1 MTKIPFEAYKNTL
14 IEDIQKT
21 TDFKSLEERILDA
34 QLEIDSKEECET
46 NEDVL
51 VKILKFSHKQVMSG
65 RSFSQEEAERFLD
78 QRLYEFKDKMVGT
91 RVAESFTRLLMT
103 PSSSNTSKTLI
114 SQTKPCW
121 TGWDM

>member
-1 MTKIPFEAYKNTL
+1 MTKIPFETYKNTL

-51 VKILKFSHKQVMSG
+51 VKILKFSHNQVMSG
-65 RSFSQEEAERFLD
+65 RNYSQEEAESFLD
-78 QRLYEFKDKMVGT
+78 RRLYEFKDKMVGT
-91 RVAESFTRLLMT
+91 RVAESL
-103 PSSSNTSKTLI
+103 
-114 SQTKPCW
+114 
-121 TGWDM
+121 

>member
-1 MTKIPFEAYKNTL
+1 MGFLCRFFDFFFASVLFE
-14 IEDIQKT
+14 IQKT

-34 QLEIDSKEECET
+34 QLEIDGKEECET

-91 RVAESFTRLLMT
+91 RVAESL
-103 PSSSNTSKTLI
+103 
-114 SQTKPCW
+114 
-121 TGWDM
+121 